1 MARKGVPRQND
12 LPASP
17 IEAQQRALAAEE
29 EKLKAE
35 IEQKKRRI
43 EELPKI
49 AEKNAKH
56 RREEIVRRASRTE
69 ARFGAPG
76 ALLDPRHAFEAN
88 VGAVVR
94 ERKLRKHRRQ
104 GMWTFFVLCA
114 IFVGVLFW
122 VYHTVFRPL

>member
-1 MARKGVPRQND
+1 MARKGLPRQKD

-17 IEAQQRALAAEE
+17 LEAQKRALAAEE

-35 IEQKKRRI
+35 IEQKTRRL
-43 EELPKI
+43 EELPRI
-49 AEKNAKH
+49 AEKNAKQ

-69 ARFGAPG
+69 ARFGGPG